1 MASERYEV
9 AAAASFEEDLA
20 VATSYMVERGGA
32 SAARRFLDRYAELRL
47 LLGVFPGHGSPV
59 GADGLRWRE
68 LSPFT
73 AVYEYSDA
81 THTVTL
87 LRLHYRSSN
96 WREGLEAE

>member
-20 VATSYMVERGGA
+20 VATSHMVERGGA

-68 LSPFT
+68 LSPCT

>member
-1 MASERYEV
+1 MTSECYEV
-9 AAAASFEEDLA
+9 VAAASFEEDLA
-20 VATSYMVERGGA
+20 VATSYMVERGGV

-68 LSPFT
+68 LRPLT

-81 THTVTL
+81 AHIVTL

-96 WREGLEAE
+96 WREGFEAE